1 MKKSKLIT
9 IIVVVVALIGLGSF
23 AYYEFF
29 DQGGNVSLKVMDAP
43 ISGVSAVYLTF
54 SHVAIHGTKTGWSN
68 YTLAS
73 KTVNILH
80 LTTSNASLL
89 GSIKLT
95 AQRYTQI
102 RLYVQ
107 NVSIVMSGVSQNMTM
122 SGGHWADIIGTFN
135 VSAHSTTT
143 VIIAFNLNQE
153 LNMVSMTFTPVVGTT
168 MMVG

>member
-1 MKKSKLIT
+1 MRKSKLIT

-54 SHVAIHGTKTGWSN
+54 SQVAIHGTKTGWSN

-73 KTVNILH
+73 KTVNIFD

-95 AQRYTQI
+95 AQRYTEI
-102 RLYVQ
+102 RLYVE
-107 NVSIVMSGVSQNMTM
+107 NVSVVMSGVSHNMTM
-122 SGGHWADIIGTFN
+122 ASNWADIIGTFS

-143 VIIAFNLNQE
+143 VTIAFNLNQE
-153 LNMVSMTFTPVVGTT
+153 LNVGTMVFTPVVGTT
-168 MMVG
+168 MTVG

>member
-43 ISGVSAVYLTF
+43 MSGVSAVYLTF
-54 SHVAIHGTKTGWSN
+54 SQVAIHGTKTGWSN

-73 KTVNILH
+73 KTVNILD

-107 NVSIVMSGVSQNMTM
+107 NVSVVMSGVSHSMKMM
-122 SGGHWADIIGTFN
+122 SNWADIIGTFN

-168 MMVG
+168 MTVG